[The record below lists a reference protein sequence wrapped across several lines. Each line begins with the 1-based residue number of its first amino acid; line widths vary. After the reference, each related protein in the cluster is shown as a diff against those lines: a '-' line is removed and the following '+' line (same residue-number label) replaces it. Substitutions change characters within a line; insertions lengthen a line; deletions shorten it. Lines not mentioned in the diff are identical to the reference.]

1 MLKANIPYSTLV
13 QLHKSTFHIVS
24 SGTTTDRLTQTNSLM
39 YCVSMQ
45 LLAQCSSSPS
55 GTVAGMSTR
64 SKVVLT
70 ISVVLSVGTVL
81 GVHVKQN
88 LERER
93 LRLGVVHDLE
103 RQRRKEENLRLLQE
117 QIELT
122 KQLESEREK
131 NL

>member
-1 MLKANIPYSTLV
+1 
-13 QLHKSTFHIVS
+13 
-24 SGTTTDRLTQTNSLM
+24 
-39 YCVSMQ
+39 
-45 LLAQCSSSPS
+45 
-55 GTVAGMSTR
+55 MSTR
-64 SKVVLT
+64 SKVVLG
-70 ISVVLSVGTVL
+70 ISVVLSVGTVI

-88 LERER
+88 LDRER

-131 NL
+131 NLLHDASIKS